1 MAFCNSC
8 GTNIGPGARFCPKC
22 GAAVPAAAVGSAVT
36 PGAPTPSAAPAQS
49 SNALKI
55 VLIVV
60 AVIVVLGILGIGSIA
75 FVVRRIAH
83 RSHIENRDGNVRV
96 ETPFGTAQ
104 STSDPEEASRNLGVD
119 LYPSAKVLKGNS
131 ATFGG
136 MHTVE
141 AEFESD
147 DPPEK
152 VSAFYSS
159 KFPRANVATK
169 DGNRYTIVSTDQKN
183 LITINIEP
191 DGSKT
196 RIKIAN
202 VSGKG
207 VTGDNSS
214 D

>member
-8 GTNIGPGARFCPKC
+8 GTTLAAGARFCPKC
-22 GAAVPAAAVGSAVT
+22 GGAVPVAAVPPMAAPPAPAAAPQGS
-36 PGAPTPSAAPAQS
+36 G
-49 SNALKI
+49 ALKI
-55 VLIVV
+55 ILIVV
-60 AVIVVLGILGIGSIA
+60 AVIVVLGILGIGTLTVI
-75 FVVRRIAH
+75 VRRIAH
-83 RSHIENRDGNVRV
+83 RSHIESRDGNVRV
-96 ETPFGTAQ
+96 ETPFGTVQ
-104 STSDPEEASRNLGVD
+104 STDDPDQASRDLGVD
-119 LYPSAKVLKGNS
+119 LYPGARVLKGNT
-131 ATFGG
+131 ATIGG

-159 KFPRANVATK
+159 RFPNANVATK
-169 DGNRYTIVSTDQKN
+169 DKNRYTMVSTNKKN

-191 DGSKT
+191 EDGKT

-202 VSGKG
+202 VSGKNL
-207 VTGDNSS
+207 TGDTSP